1 MSEEVRITGE
11 QMVDD
16 CNSYLKYCYEWVTEE
31 LKPALTSLR
40 SIDSLEWDNVA
51 IQMAQELCH
60 NCFFL
65 NLTPQQ
71 LRARQLSE
79 EELDR
84 ITDLLLQHLE
94 ENENRSDNG
103 LPDLAMHFHDCKP
116 GLIRELIYMLAK
128 LKRMNYEETVHALRY
143 MMFKNELS

>member
-1 MSEEVRITGE
+1 MSKEVRITGE

-31 LKPALTSLR
+31 LKPTLDSLR
-40 SIDSLEWDNVA
+40 KVDSSEWDNVA
-51 IQMAQELCH
+51 LEMAQELCH

-71 LRARQLSE
+71 LRARQLSQ

-94 ENENRSDNG
+94 ENENQNDNG
-103 LPDLAMHFHDCKP
+103 LPDLVMNFQDCNP
-116 GLIRELIYMLAK
+116 DLIREFIYMLAK
-128 LKRMNYEETVHALRY
+128 LKRMTYEETVHALRY
-143 MMFKNELS
+143 IMFKNEIS